1 MTWNSDTLRA
11 EITTVLKSYA
21 EGATDLEEKAE
32 LVADLGLDSLAVM
45 EVVADIEDKF
55 KLTIDDEDL
64 QAVTTVGDVI
74 KAIETRLRAAG
85 RLES

>member
-1 MTWNSDTLRA
+1 MTWNSDTLRN

-21 EGATDLEEKAE
+21 EGATDLEDKTE

-64 QAVTTVGDVI
+64 QAVTTVGDVVH
-74 KAIETRLRAAG
+74 AIETRLRADG
-85 RLES
+85 RMES

>member
-1 MTWNSDTLRA
+1 MSWNSDTLRN
-11 EITTVLKSYA
+11 EITAVLKSYA
-21 EGATDLEEKAE
+21 EGATELEDKTE

-64 QAVTTVGDVI
+64 QAVTTVGDVVQ
-74 KAIETRLRAAG
+74 AIETRLRDDG
-85 RLES
+85 RLET

>member
-21 EGATDLEEKAE
+21 EGATDLEDKAE

-74 KAIETRLRAAG
+74 KAIETRLRDDG